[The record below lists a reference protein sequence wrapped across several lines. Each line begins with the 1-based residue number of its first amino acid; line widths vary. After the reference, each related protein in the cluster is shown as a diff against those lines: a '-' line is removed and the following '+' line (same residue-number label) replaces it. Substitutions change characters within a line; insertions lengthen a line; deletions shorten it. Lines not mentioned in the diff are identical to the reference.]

1 MLLTLCKVICSI
13 ALEGTTSDRANNP
26 RNWIRASASH
36 DKNNLLHLGICQS
49 CEGKLRYAQRA
60 ILSK

>member
-1 MLLTLCKVICSI
+1 MLLTLHKVICSV

-26 RNWIRASASH
+26 RNWICVSASH
-36 DKNNLLHLGICQS
+36 EKNDILHLGICQS
-49 CEGKLRYAQRA
+49 CEGKLRYTQGA